1 MTKLLVLFSFLIS
14 TASIFAVDFEKDL
27 MWTQTLKNLKLYSTQ
42 NDSQHAMC
50 FEQNSKLIGVNQD
63 KPLRIA
69 SISKLYTSFWALKTL
84 GEDYRY
90 KTTARYINKNLYIES
105 NDVLFNREHIF
116 RIIRELNAQN
126 VFYINNV
133 YVDKRVKW
141 YHRNGSG
148 SWLGRYD
155 VDHKS
160 YVMLS
165 RMKLLFHINSDKRS
179 GYYSSFL
186 KWIETDDPEH
196 NQPYPRMY
204 ASAVKYTDKQPTD
217 EQSEVI
223 ITIESKTLKT
233 YLKMMNAV
241 SKNTLADD
249 LFDTLGGAEKFHP
262 FIFEELNTDKNSIAF
277 YTGSGLNVDLPSIKR
292 YDNLSTC
299 ALSIDL
305 IKKVSEF
312 LSEVEIE
319 DILDYAPHDEG
330 TLKSRFGNYSQLK
343 GAIAAKT
350 GTLNQKPAYALGGIL
365 SAKLEKMPFV
375 ILNQPLRAYKYNSR
389 KFQEVMLD
397 RLSKKTGL
405 VRFDSIEK
413 IAKSFVEHYASERLE
428 ADEQALTNAQAML
441 H

>member
-1 MTKLLVLFSFLIS
+1 
-14 TASIFAVDFEKDL
+14 
-27 MWTQTLKNLKLYSTQ
+27 
-42 NDSQHAMC
+42 MC
-50 FEQNSKLIGVNQD
+50 FEQNSKLIGINQD

-84 GEDYRY
+84 GENYRY
-90 KTTARYINKNLYIES
+90 KTRARYINKNLYIES
-105 NDVLFNREHIF
+105 NDILFNREHVF

-126 VFYINNV
+126 IFYIENI
-133 YVDKRVKW
+133 YVDKRIKW
-141 YHRNGSG
+141 YHRNGTG
-148 SWLGRYD
+148 AWLGRYD
-155 VDHKS
+155 VDH
-160 YVMLS
+160 YGYNMLS
-165 RMKLLFHINSDKRS
+165 RMKLLFHIGPNKKSA
-179 GYYSSFL
+179 YYSSFL
-186 KWIETDDPEH
+186 KWISSDDPEH
-196 NQPYPRMY
+196 NQAYPKMY
-204 ASAVKYTDKQPTD
+204 AAGVKFTDKQPID
-217 EQSEVI
+217 EQAEVI
-223 ITIESKTLKT
+223 IAIESKTLKT

-249 LFDTLGGAEKFHP
+249 LFEALGGPEKFHP
-262 FIFEELNTDKNSIAF
+262 FIFEELNTDKDSIAF

-299 ALSIDL
+299 SLSIDL

-319 DILDYAPHDEG
+319 DILDYAPHNEG
-330 TLKSRFGNYSQLK
+330 TLKSRFGNYSNLK

-389 KFQEVMLD
+389 KFQEIMLD

-405 VRFDSIEK
+405 VRFDGIEK
-413 IAKSFVEHYASERLE
+413 IATSFVEHYASERPE
-428 ADEQALTNAQAML
+428 ADEQTLTNAQAML